1 MPNNLEAFYAWFY
14 ELEGFG
20 FRAERLLDDL
30 GNNEELYDKMLPW
43 LKAAYEIGKTTQEF
57 DNAKI

>member
-1 MPNNLEAFYAWFY
+1 MNNLEAFYAWFY

-20 FRAERLLDDL
+20 FRADRLWEDL

-43 LKAAYEIGKTTQEF
+43 LKAAYEIGKQDKELRGE
-57 DNAKI
+57 